1 MLDKTLKYF
10 YMSAQLFIL
19 FMANLL
25 IVNSLIFLIRGAI
38 TNFGT
43 LIIFLISIIELSYL
57 NKKEKWKL
65 TIPVVITIITFII
78 ATSFSGFVYVCFL
91 RFFIFFVLFFFF
103 FLLFVLVFN
112 SFI

>member
-1 MLDKTLKYF
+1 MFDKILKYF

-25 IVNSLIFLIRGAI
+25 IVNSLIFLIRGAV

-57 NKKEKWKL
+57 NKKEKWKIQAIHL
-65 TIPVVITIITFII
+65 KVKKCI
-78 ATSFSGFVYVCFL
+78 CL
-91 RFFIFFVLFFFF
+91 
-103 FLLFVLVFN
+103 
-112 SFI
+112 